1 MSHDPF
7 FPFSDEAHY
16 LSLRQRLL
24 RFFNS
29 RNCRCAPD
37 LADDTLL
44 RVLETQSRRAADCSL
59 DQWTFAVARNVLR
72 EWRRGNLRT
81 IPLDPATHS
90 LTAWRYV
97 PERCRIDLDRL
108 PLDSSELAFLRE
120 YFVEDTRARVIALES
135 GLSAAG
141 VRSRAHR
148 LMTRLRRCFPT
159 TSSVST
165 PVEI

>member
-16 LSLRQRLL
+16 LGLRRRLL
-24 RFFNS
+24 RFFTT
-29 RNCRCAPD
+29 RNCHCAPD

-44 RVLETQSRRAADCSL
+44 RVLQTHSRRRADCSL

-81 IPLDPATHS
+81 VQLDAAPQS
-90 LTAWRYV
+90 LTAWRFI

-108 PLDSSELAFLRE
+108 PLDSSDLAFLRE
-120 YFVEDTRARVIALES
+120 YFFENTRARVIALES

-148 LMTRLRRCFPT
+148 LITRLRRCLPAA
-159 TSSVST
+159 SSVSA
-165 PVEI
+165 PVET